1 MASPERDTA
10 GHGGTPADGGG
21 PGPRT
26 SGRPRAATTW
36 LLVLVA
42 ALIAVLPLLIGA
54 GRHLAEPFAG
64 ADGQAEEAVGELA
77 PDYRPW
83 FAPLYEAPSGEI
95 ESGLF
100 ALQAAIGAGV
110 IGYYFGAAR
119 TRHRLRPAA
128 GGVRPGGGASPGAE
142 AGPGTDRR

>member
-1 MASPERDTA
+1 MATRDHDTTS
-10 GHGGTPADGGG
+10 GG
-21 PGPRT
+21 RT
-26 SGRPRAATTW
+26 TGRPRPATTW
-36 LLVLVA
+36 LLVLLA
-42 ALIAVLPLLIGA
+42 AAIAVLPLLLGA

-77 PDYRPW
+77 PHYEPW

-110 IGYYFGAAR
+110 IGYCLGVAR
-119 TRHRLRPAA
+119 TRHRLRTAQGARAPDE
-128 GGVRPGGGASPGAE
+128 RGGAGPE
-142 AGPGTDRR
+142 ADPADRR